1 MSAPA
6 ICHSEVAMQ
15 VSNNKWQSM
24 KMHLPLLEQHFF
36 DVQQLFPS
44 DIVNSFQ
51 DLSVLRRVQN
61 QFLTLSLLIE
71 NETQRGGVLLTFSYE

>member
-1 MSAPA
+1 MTEPA

-44 DIVNSFQ
+44 DIVSSFQ
-51 DLSVLRRVQN
+51 DLSVLKGMQK
-61 QFLTLSLLIE
+61 QFLRVSFLIE
-71 NETQRGGVLLTFSYE
+71 NETQRGGVLLAFSKE

>member
-61 QFLTLSLLIE
+61 QFLTVSLLIE
-71 NETQRGGVLLTFSYE
+71 NETQRGGVLLAFSDE

>member
-15 VSNNKWQSM
+15 VSNNKWQSI
-24 KMHLPLLEQHFF
+24 KMYLPLLEQHFF

-61 QFLTLSLLIE
+61 QFLTVSLLIE
-71 NETQRGGVLLTFSYE
+71 NETQRGGVLLAFSDE

>member
-1 MSAPA
+1 MRRQF
-6 ICHSEVAMQ
+6 AMQ
-15 VSNNKWQSM
+15 VSNNKWQSI
-24 KMHLPLLEQHFF
+24 KMYLPLLEQHFF

-61 QFLTLSLLIE
+61 QFLTVSLLIE
-71 NETQRGGVLLTFSYE
+71 NETQRGGVLLAFSDE

>member
-1 MSAPA
+1 VSAPA

-61 QFLTLSLLIE
+61 QFLTVSLLIE

>member
-71 NETQRGGVLLTFSYE
+71 NETQRGGVLLAFSYE

>member
-1 MSAPA
+1 VSAPA

>member
-61 QFLTLSLLIE
+61 QFLTVSLLIE